1 MCSLVFNFRPSLFG
15 LFGGC
20 LQSKKGKRESTEKQ
34 KTKKRTMGKQF
45 LLGLLFFLASK
56 KGERKRNN
64 QMFKCSNVHS
74 LKVFRNDQSNLPI
87 ANRQASQ
94 LCFSSL
100 AFHDT
105 SMPSWFQQC
114 LSERASRS
122 RKNEPS
128 DIFEVL
134 RVT

>member
-45 LLGLLFFLASK
+45 LLGLLFSSPRK
-56 KGERKRNN
+56 KEKEKEIT
-64 QMFKCSNVHS
+64 KCSNVHS

>member
-1 MCSLVFNFRPSLFG
+1 MFSGIQFSAEPLWPLRWLPSVE
-15 LFGGC
+15 
-20 LQSKKGKRESTEKQ
+20 KR
-34 KTKKRTMGKQF
+34 KKRVNRETKDKEEDHGETISF
-45 LLGLLFFLASK
+45 GIAFFLASK